1 MNIYPETINSVRYIF
16 DRLFENAET
25 KDEYFIYCGLR
36 NILELA
42 LENDCEE
49 FEEIYKKL
57 NKKIQKTS

>member
-1 MNIYPETINSVRYIF
+1 MNIYPETIDWVKYIF
-16 DRLFENAET
+16 DRLLNNAKT

-49 FEEIYKKL
+49 LEEIYKKL
-57 NKKIQKTS
+57 NKKISKTS

>member
-1 MNIYPETINSVRYIF
+1 MNIYPETIDLVKYIF
-16 DRLFENAET
+16 DRLLNNAET

-49 FEEIYKKL
+49 LEGIYKKL
-57 NKKIQKTS
+57 